1 MQSVLTNNHPLIP
14 TAKPWRMTAARFLP
28 AVVAISA
35 IGLIPGNSTD
45 SPASAQP
52 QPQPVQLTLVSYA
65 VAKAAYSRLIPEF
78 QNDWK
83 ARTGQ
88 TVTFK
93 QSYGASA
100 SQTRSILGGLEADV
114 LAQNLSTFV
123 TPLVEKGLVSPR
135 WQSRLPNNA
144 VPVTTVM
151 AVVVRQGNPKAIQ
164 TWLDLGKP
172 GVESVSLNPKTSGN
186 ARWGFLAGYGS
197 VLKDKGDAAA
207 KSYLFRLVKNI
218 KTQVNS
224 GREATDAFV
233 KNRVG
238 DVLVTFENEI
248 ITTNEAIPKDF
259 PYVVP
264 SANLKVEFPVTVID
278 KVVDKRGTREVAEA
292 FTRFLFSP
300 RAQEIYAEEGYRPH
314 NPRILARFSNQYRLV
329 RQLRSVR
336 DFGGWN
342 AVNAKLFDDGALFE
356 QAAKAAR

>member
-1 MQSVLTNNHPLIP
+1 MRPLRSSSALTVL
-14 TAKPWRMTAARFLP
+14 F
-28 AVVAISA
+28 AISA
-35 IGLIPGNSTD
+35 SAIIPGVTGGTG
-45 SPASAQP
+45 ASA

-78 QNDWK
+78 QKEWK
-83 ARTGQ
+83 EQTGQ

-100 SQTRSILGGLEADV
+100 SQTRAILGGLEADV

-135 WQSRLPNNA
+135 WQTRLPNRA
-144 VPVTTVM
+144 VPVTSVM
-151 AVVVRQGNPKAIQ
+151 AVVVRQGNPKKIQ
-164 TWLDLGKP
+164 TWQDLARP

-197 VLKDKGDAAA
+197 VLKEKGENAAR
-207 KSYLFRLVKNI
+207 SYLFGLVKNI

-248 ITTNEAIPKDF
+248 ITTNEAIPKDY

-278 KVVDKRGTREVAEA
+278 KVVDKRGTRDVAQA

-300 RAQEIYAEEGYRPH
+300 KAQAIFAEVGYRPS
-314 NPRILARFSNQYRLV
+314 NPQVLSRFSSQYRVV
-329 RQLRSVR
+329 RQLRTVN
-336 DFGGWN
+336 DFGGWE
-342 AVNAKLFDDGALFE
+342 AVNQKLFDDGGLFE
-356 QAAKAAR
+356 QAARAAR

>member
-1 MQSVLTNNHPLIP
+1 MSSHVRPHRSFACLPVLI
-14 TAKPWRMTAARFLP
+14 AVSAA
-28 AVVAISA
+28 AI
-35 IGLIPGNSTD
+35 IPGVTGGNG
-45 SPASAQP
+45 ASA

-78 QNDWK
+78 QKEWK
-83 ARTGQ
+83 EKTGQ

-123 TPLVEKGLVSPR
+123 SPLVEKGLVSPR
-135 WQSRLPNNA
+135 WQTRLPNRA

-151 AVVVRQGNPKAIQ
+151 AVVVRQGNPKKIQ
-164 TWLDLGKP
+164 TWQDLARP

-197 VLKDKGDAAA
+197 VLRDKGDDAAR
-207 KSYLFRLVKNI
+207 SYLFNLVKNI

-248 ITTNEAIPKDF
+248 ITTNEAIPKDY

-264 SANLKVEFPVTVID
+264 SANLRVEFPVTVID
-278 KVVDKRGTREVAEA
+278 KVVDKRGTREVAQA
-292 FTRFLFSP
+292 FTRFLFTP
-300 RAQEIYAEEGYRPH
+300 KAQAIFAEVGYRPS
-314 NPRILARFSNQYRLV
+314 NPQVLSRFSSQYRLV
-329 RQLRSVR
+329 RQLRTVN
-336 DFGGWN
+336 DFGGWE
-342 AVNAKLFDDGALFE
+342 AVNQKLFDDGGLFE
-356 QAAKAAR
+356 QASRSAR